1 MSPPAAPFDETFDAI
16 DLNAVAAPSREAIEH
31 AMSICAPGDKPG
43 FSLLDDAEGRFV
55 VDREF
60 GVVSLKDAAIVGR
73 ELGEVR
79 TVRLRVVEPSGLRYE
94 LNLPLRITGVVPQV
108 VGHEDEAAELLSS
121 TPSS

>member
-108 VGHEDEAAELLSS
+108 VGYEDETAELLGRS
-121 TPSS
+121 

>member
-31 AMSICAPGDKPG
+31 AMSICAPADGDGKPG

-55 VDREF
+55 IDREF

-73 ELGEVR
+73 ELGEIR
-79 TVRLRVVEPSGLRYE
+79 TVRLRVVEPSGLQYE
-94 LNLPLRITGVVPQV
+94 LNLPLRITGMVPQV
-108 VGHEDEAAELLSS
+108 VGHEDEAAELLG
-121 TPSS
+121 PA